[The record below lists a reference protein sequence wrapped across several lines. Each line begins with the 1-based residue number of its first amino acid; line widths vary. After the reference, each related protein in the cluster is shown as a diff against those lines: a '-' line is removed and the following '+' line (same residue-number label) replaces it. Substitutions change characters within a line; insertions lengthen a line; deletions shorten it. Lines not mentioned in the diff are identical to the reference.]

1 MKTMAACLFALAVL
15 AARPAAA
22 QSSGD
27 PAGFSEPSDVGFRGF
42 FIATTQSFAAKTTV
56 DAAFDSS
63 TQPFFGGGVQITS
76 AGGFYIEFGVTRFKK
91 TGQRAFV
98 SNGQAFPLGI
108 PVTATITPIEFSA
121 GWRFGARSWK
131 VIPYAAGGIGRYNY
145 KEESD
150 FSADGD
156 AVDAHGVGYLV
167 NGGVEF
173 RVHKWIGLSVDAQ
186 YTHVPDILGQGGV
199 SKEAGE
205 TDLGGIA
212 ARFKVIVG
220 R

>member
-1 MKTMAACLFALAVL
+1 M
-15 AARPAAA
+15 
-22 QSSGD
+22 
-27 PAGFSEPSDVGFRGF
+27 
-42 FIATTQSFAAKTTV
+42 
-56 DAAFDSS
+56 
-63 TQPFFGGGVQITS
+63 
-76 AGGFYIEFGVTRFKK
+76 
-91 TGQRAFV
+91 
-98 SNGQAFPLGI
+98 
-108 PVTATITPIEFSA
+108 
-121 GWRFGARSWK
+121 
-131 VIPYAAGGIGRYNY
+131 IPYAAGGIGRYNY

-156 AVDAHGVGYLV
+156 AVDAHHVGYLV

-173 RVHKWIGLSVDAQ
+173 RVQKWIGLAVDAQ
-186 YTHVPDILGQGGV
+186 YTHVPGILGQGGV

>member
-1 MKTMAACLFALAVL
+1 VKTIAACLLAVL
-15 AARPAAA
+15 SAVPVAA
-22 QSSGD
+22 QSQPD
-27 PAGFSEPSDVGFRGF
+27 PAAFSEPYDVSFRGF
-42 FIATTQSFAAKTTV
+42 FVATEQSFAAKTTF
-56 DAAFDSS
+56 DAAFGKS

-76 AGGFYIEFGVTRFKK
+76 LSGFYIEFGVTRFKK

-98 SNGQAFPLGI
+98 SNGQTFPLGI
-108 PVTATITPIEFSA
+108 PLTATITPIEFSA

-150 FSADGD
+150 FSAAGD
-156 AVDAHGVGYLV
+156 TVDTHGVGYLV

-199 SKEAGE
+199 SKDAGE

>member
-1 MKTMAACLFALAVL
+1 MDVTLKSLLQ
-15 AARPAAA
+15 PD
-22 QSSGD
+22 GD
-27 PAGFSEPSDVGFRGF
+27 P
-42 FIATTQSFAAKTTV
+42 
-56 DAAFDSS
+56 
-63 TQPFFGGGVQITS
+63 
-76 AGGFYIEFGVTRFKK
+76 
-91 TGQRAFV
+91 
-98 SNGQAFPLGI
+98 
-108 PVTATITPIEFSA
+108 
-121 GWRFGARSWK
+121 WK

-150 FSADGD
+150 FSAAGD
-156 AVDAHGVGYLV
+156 TVDTHGVGYLV

-199 SKEAGE
+199 SKDAGE

>member
-1 MKTMAACLFALAVL
+1 MPVRRAGSPLPGGGAVR
-15 AARPAAA
+15 RPTRPRSASRPTSA
-22 QSSGD
+22 
-27 PAGFSEPSDVGFRGF
+27 FRGF
-42 FIATTQSFAAKTTV
+42 FVATRAELRGEDDLRRRLRQIDASRSSAA
-56 DAAFDSS
+56 ACRSRLPS
-63 TQPFFGGGVQITS
+63 
-76 AGGFYIEFGVTRFKK
+76 GFYIEFGVTRFKK

-108 PVTATITPIEFSA
+108 PLTATITPIEFSA
-121 GWRFGARSWK
+121 GYRFGATKWK

-156 AVDAHGVGYLV
+156 AVDAHGVGYLA

-173 RVHKWIGLSVDAQ
+173 RVQKWIGLSVDAQ
-186 YTHVPDILGQGGV
+186 YTACPRHPRRQGGI
-199 SKEAGE
+199 SQEAGE